1 MAFVHRILMRNDSG
15 EDVLYCDYEY
25 DSDAARYDVLALT
38 ASASLQ
44 RCNTRLLAK
53 KVSPSAASE
62 KQ

>member
-1 MAFVHRILMRNDSG
+1 MRNDSG